1 METRRCVVLMQKLGY
16 EDGRKTRLLQSTY
29 TSNQKSIYDLCQ
41 GLEHYGTSLIH
52 ETSVF
57 VVVNTES
64 QVPKVELQSVTFF
77 GGKNVFQ
84 SFAMRKKEEI
94 FVSLAIFSHDNI
106 IKIWNLELGQSNT
119 IFHSF

>member
-1 METRRCVVLMQKLGY
+1 MCGPHAKIGIR
-16 EDGRKTRLLQSTY
+16 GRTENKI
-29 TSNQKSIYDLCQ
+29 TSVYCLHTHLKQKSINDLCQ

-64 QVPKVELQSVTFF
+64 QVPKVELHRVTVF
-77 GGKNVFQ
+77 GENVFQ

-94 FVSLAIFSHDNI
+94 FVALAIFSHDNI
-106 IKIWNLELGQSNT
+106 ILELGQSNT
-119 IFHSF
+119 ISFF

>member
-1 METRRCVVLMQKLGY
+1 MVLMQKLGY

-64 QVPKVELQSVTFF
+64 QVPKVELHRVTVF
-77 GGKNVFQ
+77 GENVFQ

-94 FVSLAIFSHDNI
+94 FVALAIFSHDNI
-106 IKIWNLELGQSNT
+106 ILELGQSNT
-119 IFHSF
+119 ISFF